1 MAAISSYSSSAPYRS
16 QMPRAASAATARR
29 GDPCLPALRRQKRL
43 DLVGRGADR
52 RVRFGGRLQLYR
64 WQSAAS
70 RVEATIAGG
79 GEQERTEL
87 APPLVARAG
96 APDLQEDVLRQIVT
110 GRVVAQHLPAQRPDP
125 VLVPP
130 DDLAECGQQA
140 RRRQRHELV
149 VRPTR
154 QVAGRSRRRHDGDDG
169 GFTTHDA
176 HENPGPRPGV

>member
-1 MAAISSYSSSAPYRS
+1 MRCRRSAARSASIWSGAAPI
-16 QMPRAASAATARR
+16 AACASAAVSSCT
-29 GDPCLPALRRQKRL
+29 
-43 DLVGRGADR
+43 
-52 RVRFGGRLQLYR
+52 R

-87 APPLVARAG
+87 TPPLVARAG

-130 DDLAECGQQA
+130 DDLAERGQHA
-140 RRRQRHELV
+140 GRRQRHELV
-149 VRPTR
+149 VRPAR
-154 QVAGRSRRRHDGDDG
+154 QVAGRARRRHDGDDG
-169 GFTTHDA
+169 GFTTHDVNETPA
-176 HENPGPRPGV
+176 RAQAFEKSTAPGL